1 MSGYRT
7 VSDGLMMVFI
17 GQILAIFTFLPV
29 VGGILAIAS
38 VIVQLAGLYYIRPD
52 VKKRATEW
60 PSYCLFS

>member
-29 VGGILAIAS
+29 VGGILD
-38 VIVQLAGLYYIRPD
+38 IRPD
-52 VKKRATEW
+52 VKKKATEW